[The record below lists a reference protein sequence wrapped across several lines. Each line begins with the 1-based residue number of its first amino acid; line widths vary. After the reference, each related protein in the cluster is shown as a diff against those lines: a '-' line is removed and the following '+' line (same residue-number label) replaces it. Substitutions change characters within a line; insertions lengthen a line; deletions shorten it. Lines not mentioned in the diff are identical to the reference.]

1 MQFPRL
7 PDWLVYSAVVTALVI
22 AAVGRQENADAP
34 EAPPPAPEAEGL
46 PLGPASP
53 FDPSVVVD
61 VPDKTEPGVGTAFS
75 VAESGVW
82 LTARHVV
89 EGCTQTAIVVGDGQG
104 VAAEV
109 HVDPRGEAAVLTTV
123 GGAAALPL
131 GLDQPLRRGDRAFHP
146 GYPQGH
152 PGEATSRLLGRE
164 NLVIRG
170 RGARSESVLVW
181 AESGRTDGLKGT
193 LAGLSGAPAL
203 DKAGRVIGVT
213 VAESPRR
220 GRIYT
225 TSPET
230 VREAL
235 QVAGRRPATFA
246 VGEPVTPDNYGR
258 VADDLR
264 RDLRVAQVICLK
276 T

>member
-89 EGCTQTAIVVGDGQG
+89 EGCSQTAIVVGDGQG

-109 HVDPRGEAAVLTTV
+109 HVDPRGEAAVLTTF
-123 GGAAALPL
+123 GGAEALPL

-230 VREAL
+230 VRDAL